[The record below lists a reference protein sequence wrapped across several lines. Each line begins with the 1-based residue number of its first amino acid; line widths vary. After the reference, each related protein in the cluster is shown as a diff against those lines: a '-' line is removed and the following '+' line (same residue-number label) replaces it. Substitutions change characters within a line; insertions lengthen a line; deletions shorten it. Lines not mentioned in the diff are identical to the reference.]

1 MFILYQPVIRP
12 TDEPHALNFSE
23 IDENHPGRAD
33 RQIDPDET
41 PPPTPA
47 APEIAHFS
55 PGR

>member
-1 MFILYQPVIRP
+1 MFILYQPVIGP

-23 IDENHPGRAD
+23 IDENHLGRAG
-33 RQIDPDET
+33 RQVDPDET